1 MKKRVIVMGGG
12 VAGMQTALRL
22 AARGIEAVIVEKEM
36 ELGGKLRGWHVLF
49 PSFTPAGG
57 GALRPAA
64 EGQ

>member
-36 ELGGKLRGWHVLF
+36 ELGGKLRGWHVVH
-49 PSFTPAGG
+49 AGRG